1 MKNTYM
7 FYEGVVSPE
16 ICESI
21 IERFDKEQF
30 SSGQVGSGGQGGRV
44 DTNIRDTAIQW
55 APKNDLVEC
64 ILTRFIMQANQEA
77 LWNFDI
83 TEPEQVQI
91 GRYKENQFYKQHID
105 CYIKG
110 GDIIATGNGGGI
122 VIPMLSQRKISASLL
137 LNDESDY
144 EGGDLIV
151 LDETVP
157 TKKQGTIIVFP
168 SFMAHHVTPV
178 TRGVRYSAVCW
189 MAGPKWK

>member
-1 MKNTYM
+1 MKHTYM

-16 ICESI
+16 ICNKI
-21 IERFDKEQF
+21 IARFDENNF
-30 SSGQVGSGGQGGRV
+30 SSGSVGAGVVGQINKQV
-44 DTNIRDTAIQW
+44 RDAEIQW
-55 APKNDLVEC
+55 APKSDLIEC

-110 GDIIATGNGGGI
+110 SDIVATGSGSAVI
-122 VIPMLSQRKISASLL
+122 VPLLSQRKISASLL
-137 LNDESDY
+137 LNDESEY
-144 EGGDLIV
+144 EGGDLII
-151 LDETVP
+151 LDETVKV
-157 TKKQGTIIVFP
+157 KKQGTIIVFP
-168 SFMAHHVTPV
+168 SFMAHQVTPV

-189 MAGPKWK
+189 MGGPKWK

>member
-1 MKNTYM
+1 MKHMYM
-7 FYEGVVSPE
+7 FYENVVSPE
-16 ICESI
+16 VCNSI
-21 IERFDKEQF
+21 IKQFDENNFNSGVVGFGEQN
-30 SSGQVGSGGQGGRV
+30 RI
-44 DTNIRDTAIQW
+44 DTKIRDAETQW
-55 APKNDLVEC
+55 APKNSLVDC

-83 TEPEQVQI
+83 TEPEQIQI

-110 GDIIATGNGGGI
+110 ANIVLTGNGSGI
-122 VIPMLSQRKISASLL
+122 IVPMLSQRKISASLL
-137 LNDESDY
+137 LNNESEY

-168 SFMAHHVTPV
+168 SFIAHQVTPV
-178 TRGVRYSAVCW
+178 TKGVRYSAVCW

>member
-1 MKNTYM
+1 MKHTYM
-7 FYEGVVSPE
+7 FYEGVVSSE
-16 ICESI
+16 LCDSI
-21 IERFDKEQF
+21 IRQFDEEQF

-64 ILTRFIMQANQEA
+64 VLTRFIMQANQEA

-105 CYIKG
+105 CYIKS

-144 EGGDLIV
+144 EGGDLMI
-151 LDETVP
+151 LNETVKA
-157 TKKQGTIIVFP
+157 KKQGTIIVFP